1 MKLEAGDIS
10 VLVIKGMSTRMS
22 IGPLDYQILMPKVNE
37 TGKIQSE
44 LQQKM
49 INQAQ
54 QQVDNSVKQSER
66 DIKSVH
72 TQSEAQKI
80 VITEDQRQ
88 RQNQQHKNYKKAD
101 GEKKEKK
108 EDEKLL
114 PQERHTIDI
123 RI

>member
-1 MKLEAGDIS
+1 
-10 VLVIKGMSTRMS
+10 
-22 IGPLDYQILMPKVNE
+22 MPKVNE

-54 QQVDNSVKQSER
+54 QQADNTIRQTEHDTR
-66 DIKSVH
+66 SVH

-88 RQNQQHKNYKKAD
+88 RQNQQYKKYKKA
-101 GEKKEKK
+101 EEEKK
-108 EDEKLL
+108 EDENKEEKLL